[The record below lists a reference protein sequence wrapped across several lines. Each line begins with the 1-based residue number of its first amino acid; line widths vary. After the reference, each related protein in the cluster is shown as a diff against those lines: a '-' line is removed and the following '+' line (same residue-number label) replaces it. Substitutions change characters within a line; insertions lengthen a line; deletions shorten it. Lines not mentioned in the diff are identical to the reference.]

1 MASLCC
7 QVSSCGKEGGCVEQQ
22 RPCLLQ
28 LMKENWEE
36 LGIALKSDK
45 YILQLMKETKQK
57 FDRMKK
63 NGNLIEAS
71 SLRKTTFNLAAV
83 DWRDKVNQ
91 DRRLRAD
98 WRREK
103 LAFIEVLHKIHLIC
117 FDVSGRQLFG
127 ICLKLFI
134 FH

>member
-1 MASLCC
+1 
-7 QVSSCGKEGGCVEQQ
+7 
-22 RPCLLQ
+22 
-28 LMKENWEE
+28 MKENWEE

-83 DWRDKVNQ
+83 DWRDIVNQ
-91 DRRLRAD
+91 DQRLRAD
-98 WRREK
+98 LRKEKFFTKCCDPLDLSKLKKLLDLAYIYPRGVRRG
-103 LAFIEVLHKIHLIC
+103 AA
-117 FDVSGRQLFG
+117 LF
-127 ICLKLFI
+127 F
-134 FH
+134 F

>member
-1 MASLCC
+1 
-7 QVSSCGKEGGCVEQQ
+7 
-22 RPCLLQ
+22 
-28 LMKENWEE
+28 MKENWEE

-63 NGNLIEAS
+63 NGNLIGAS

-98 WRREK
+98 LRKEKFFTEWCDPLDLSKLKKLLDLAYIYPRGVRRG
-103 LAFIEVLHKIHLIC
+103 AA
-117 FDVSGRQLFG
+117 LF
-127 ICLKLFI
+127 F
-134 FH
+134 F